1 MSRDNE
7 GHVSAWPMP
16 AQDRGQASKFSI
28 AGKTIWIAG
37 HNGMVGRALVHRLA
51 RENCRIL
58 TVDRRDLD
66 LTDQAPVASF
76 LHETRPD
83 AIVVAAARVGGILAN
98 SEDPVGFLTDNLS
111 INLNIARA
119 AHAADVERV
128 LFLGSSCIYPRLA
141 PQPISED
148 ALLGGALEPT
158 NQWYAIAKIAAAKLA
173 EAYNIQFGRH
183 YISAMPTNLYGP
195 GDNFDLNSSHVVP
208 ALLRKAHEAKVS
220 GAGRLHVWGTGRP
233 RREFLHVEDCA
244 DALLLLLQT
253 YSDPQPINVGFG
265 EDVALADLARIV
277 ASIVGF
283 EGEIVFDPGKP
294 DGTPRKLLDS
304 SKLQA
309 LGWRPRIGLRDGLAQ
324 TYAWYAARMAREAA
338 A

>member
-1 MSRDNE
+1 
-7 GHVSAWPMP
+7 
-16 AQDRGQASKFSI
+16 
-28 AGKTIWIAG
+28 
-37 HNGMVGRALVHRLA
+37 
-51 RENCRIL
+51 
-58 TVDRRDLD
+58 
-66 LTDQAPVASF
+66 
-76 LHETRPD
+76 
-83 AIVVAAARVGGILAN
+83 
-98 SEDPVGFLTDNLS
+98 
-111 INLNIARA
+111 
-119 AHAADVERV
+119 
-128 LFLGSSCIYPRLA
+128 
-141 PQPISED
+141 
-148 ALLGGALEPT
+148 
-158 NQWYAIAKIAAAKLA
+158 
-173 EAYNIQFGRH
+173 
-183 YISAMPTNLYGP
+183 MPTNLYGP

-220 GAGRLHVWGTGRP
+220 GAGQLHVWGTGRP

-253 YSDPQPINVGFG
+253 YSDPLPINVGFG

-304 SKLQA
+304 SKLRA
-309 LGWRPRIGLRDGLAQ
+309 LGWRPRIGLREGLAQ